1 MLERELNEL
10 IRQPLKIRN
19 LARENGAVM
28 LSEEGR
34 PAFVLMT
41 VDKFRSLTGRF
52 SETERTFSEMVAM
65 EDGPNIDFE
74 PERVL
79 IRCRVPELED

>member
-28 LSEEGR
+28 LNEEGR

-41 VDKFRSLTGRF
+41 YEKFRSLTGRS

-65 EDGPNIDFE
+65 EDGPDIDFE
-74 PERVL
+74 PERVS
-79 IRCRVPELED
+79 IRCKAAELEW